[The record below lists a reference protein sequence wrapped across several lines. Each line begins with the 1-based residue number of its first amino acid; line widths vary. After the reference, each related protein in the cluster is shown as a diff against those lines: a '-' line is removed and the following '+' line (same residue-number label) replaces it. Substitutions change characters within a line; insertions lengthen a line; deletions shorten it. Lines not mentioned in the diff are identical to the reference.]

1 VNAFTIENET
11 NNIMIHPSAEK
22 AAAVPNAE
30 SFGSEATLAELAA
43 NWPTARLI
51 EIWNG
56 LPGQIPVKKFK
67 DRTSAISRIWKAIQ
81 YPGPATPVLADEPA
95 LSPEAPPI
103 PEPLPAG
110 DDEAEPVPGVGA
122 EPSDTIQLK
131 AVIPESPEGIPDT
144 FVPPQTPDVASESA
158 PAKPRASRAKKAP
171 KPATEASVPREGSK
185 TSQVIAM
192 LKREGGATV
201 EEIMAEMGWQKHTT
215 RALLS
220 AGGSLTKK
228 HGLIVTS
235 EKIGE
240 QRMYSIKV

>member
-1 VNAFTIENET
+1 MKTFTIENET

-131 AVIPESPEGIPDT
+131 AVIPESP
-144 FVPPQTPDVASESA
+144 
-158 PAKPRASRAKKAP
+158 KASRILSFLHRRP
-171 KPATEASVPREGSK
+171 TSRRSRLPRSPGPAGRRKRPNPLRRPASRGKEARPAR
-185 TSQVIAM
+185 
-192 LKREGGATV
+192 
-201 EEIMAEMGWQKHTT
+201 
-215 RALLS
+215 LL
-220 AGGSLTKK
+220 
-228 HGLIVTS
+228 
-235 EKIGE
+235 
-240 QRMYSIKV
+240 RC